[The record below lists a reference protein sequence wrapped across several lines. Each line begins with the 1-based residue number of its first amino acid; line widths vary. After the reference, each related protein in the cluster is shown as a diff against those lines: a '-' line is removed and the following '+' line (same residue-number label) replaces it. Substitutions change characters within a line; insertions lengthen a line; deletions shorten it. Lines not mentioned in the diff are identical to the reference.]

1 MGQYHKVV
9 NLDKQE
15 YLTPSSFDDGAKLM
29 EFGTSAKG
37 TMTALAI
44 LLSDSPDRGGG
55 DPHTRDREWY
65 GRWAGD
71 RVMIAGDYADG
82 DEGKPNVYDQASS
95 GEGDW
100 LDISTPVASMIRKV
114 EPDMRMQTQM

>member
-1 MGQYHKVV
+1 MGQYHIVV

-15 YLTPSSFDDGAKLM
+15 YLQPWKFADGAKLM
-29 EFGTSAKG
+29 EFGMSACG
-37 TMTALAI
+37 TMTALAV

-55 DPHTRDREWY
+55 DLHTRDREWY

-71 RVMIAGDYADG
+71 RIIVAGDYADG
-82 DEGKPNVYDQASS
+82 DEGHANVYDQCAS

-100 LDISTPVASMIRKV
+100 LDISLQVASMIRKV
-114 EPDMRMQTQM
+114 EPEMRMEE

>member
-15 YLTPSSFDDGAKLM
+15 YLTPWRFVDGAKLM
-29 EFGTSAKG
+29 EFGASSMG
-37 TMTALAI
+37 TMTALAV

-55 DPHTRDREWY
+55 DLHTRDREWY

-71 RVMIAGDYADG
+71 RIIVAGDYADG
-82 DEGKPNVYDQASS
+82 DEGHANVYDQCAC
-95 GEGDW
+95 GEDDW
-100 LDISTPVASMIRKV
+100 LDISTQVAAMIRKADV
-114 EPDMRMQTQM
+114 NIRTDKDC

>member
-1 MGQYHKVV
+1 MGQYHIVV

-15 YLTPSSFDDGAKLM
+15 YLIPWKFADGAKLL
-29 EFGTSAKG
+29 EFGASAMG
-37 TMTALAI
+37 TMTALAV

-55 DPHTRDREWY
+55 DLHSDDREWY

-71 RVMIAGDYADG
+71 RITVAGDYADG
-82 DEGKPNVYDQASS
+82 DEGHANIYDQCTS

-100 LDISTPVASMIRKV
+100 LDIGIQVATMIRKANV
-114 EPDMRMQTQM
+114 GIRMDKDC